1 MALIPRFMLQHTA
14 TVEAYLGETG
24 AGPQYAEPVTVRC
37 FALDKRKLIRGANQ
51 DQVISET
58 QLYCRPSVKIPPH
71 SRVTVNGKQ
80 STVIDYNQND
90 AGFWPTPDHTLVYLT

>member
-1 MALIPRFMLQHTA
+1 MALIPRFLLQHRA

-24 AGPQYAEPVTVRC
+24 TGPAYAQPVTVRC
-37 FALDKRKLIRGANQ
+37 FAIDKRKLVRGANQ

-58 QLYCRPSVKIPPH
+58 QLYCRPGVSIPPH

-80 STVIDYNQND
+80 STVIDYNNND
-90 AGFWPTPDHTLVYLT
+90 AGYLPTPDNVLVYLT